1 MRYLSNI
8 FLGCILLVSCE
19 REATTDKSESSKPI
33 EFKKSEKNISERFL
47 RLDGQQ
53 DTLRN
58 YELGKN
64 LFGKFFQKRAEFYVI
79 ENPNKTLYNRPVK
92 SITLYFLDGT
102 LSKTKFE
109 LDEDISN
116 DLIRSYGAFTIKGY
130 DTLTRKLLRTEDIM
144 KVSDQEKILNEKL
157 TNFELKWDR
166 DSKFVFA
173 RVDKSGPKKR
183 FEYIEALKD
192 YGKRYKH
199 IEAIE

>member
-1 MRYLSNI
+1 MHI
-8 FLGCILLVSCE
+8 FIGAILMVSCE
-19 REATTDKSESSKPI
+19 QEVTTKEKKSPEAPEV
-33 EFKKSEKNISERFL
+33 KKSEKNIPERFL

-79 ENPNKTLYNRPVK
+79 ENPNKTLYNHPVK

-109 LDEDISN
+109 LNDDISN
-116 DLIRSYGAFTIKGY
+116 DLIRSYGPCTIKGY
-130 DTLTRKLLRTEDIM
+130 DTVTRKLLKSEKILM
-144 KVSDQEKILNEKL
+144 VNNQEKIINEKL
-157 TNFELKWDR
+157 INFELKWDR
-166 DSKFVFA
+166 NTKYIYA
-173 RVDKSGPKKR
+173 RVDKSGPKRR

-192 YGKRYKH
+192 YARKYKQ
-199 IEAIE
+199 IEGL